1 MNEVRRNSN
10 CGRRCKAP
18 CRVRPG
24 RGKAKMGKAQN
35 EEPSQSELTHRIRI
49 RTRPEE
55 PGDTRERKGEPPD
68 RTATFPSPGDL
79 QAPATAPMASAKLL
93 YIVVVDDS
101 ASSFRYTRSLLH
113 STLQLMGCKPRHA
126 FEVRPSASS
135 SSMPISP
142 IFHVLLSDWIGSSV
156 RSLSLVD
163 QPQGV
168 RCHPG

>member
-1 MNEVRRNSN
+1 MRRNSN

-24 RGKAKMGKAQN
+24 RGKGEMGKAQT
-35 EEPSQSELTHRIRI
+35 EELTQSELTHRNRI

-55 PGDTRERKGEPPD
+55 PTRRHKGKGEPPD

-93 YIVVVDDS
+93 YIVVVDDN

-135 SSMPISP
+135 PSMPISP
-142 IFHVLLSDWIGSSV
+142 DLPSSMCFLSDWIL
-156 RSLSLVD
+156 RSIFTLVD

>member
-10 CGRRCKAP
+10 CGRRCMAP

-24 RGKAKMGKAQN
+24 RGKGKWGKPKPRSQVNQN
-35 EEPSQSELTHRIRI
+35 GPTESESGV

-55 PGDTRERKGEPPD
+55 PGDTRERGSH
-68 RTATFPSPGDL
+68 RTAPPPSLFRRP
-79 QAPATAPMASAKLL
+79 PATAPMASAKLL
-93 YIVVVDDS
+93 YIVVVDDN

-135 SSMPISP
+135 PSMPISP
-142 IFHVLLSDWIGSSV
+142 DLPSSVRFCLIGSSV
-156 RSLSLVD
+156 PSFSLVD

-168 RCHPG
+168 RCHPR